1 MYTIHCIQIIKYN
14 QINRSFPMF
23 TRSIQSLIVVAHS
36 YPVKIG
42 SIGTTPPNSTQ
53 MVLSNNIPSPLN
65 SEQMIAAM
73 NETAMRREDMLNM
86 LEVQVK
92 KVEFFYTQSNMMTLD
107 RVSTTP
113 QEFKQNMIDLIEQNQ
128 ENFFDDDGQSLLTV
142 MEAQHKYINDVNE
155 HSY

>member
-1 MYTIHCIQIIKYN
+1 
-14 QINRSFPMF
+14 MF

-53 MVLSNNIPSPLN
+53 MVLSNNTPSPLN

-92 KVEFFYTQSNMMTLD
+92 KVEFFYTQPMMPLD

-113 QEFKQNMIDLIEQNQ
+113 QQFKQNMLDLIVQNQ
-128 ENFFDDDGQSLLTV
+128 QNIINGDGQSVLTI
-142 MEAQHKYINDVNE
+142 MEAQHKYIKDVNE
-155 HSY
+155 HTY

>member
-1 MYTIHCIQIIKYN
+1 
-14 QINRSFPMF
+14 MF
-23 TRSIQSLIVVAHS
+23 TRSIASLIVVAHS

-42 SIGTTPPNSTQ
+42 SIGTNPPNSTQ

-86 LEVQVK
+86 LEVQIK
-92 KVEFFYTQSNMMTLD
+92 KVEFFYTQSMMTLD

-113 QEFKQNMIDLIEQNQ
+113 QEFKQNMTNLIEQNQ
-128 ENFFDDDGQSLLTV
+128 ENLLNDDGQSILTI

>member
-1 MYTIHCIQIIKYN
+1 MYTIHCIQITKYN
-14 QINRSFPMF
+14 QINRLFPMF
-23 TRSIQSLIVVAHS
+23 TRSIKSLIVVAHS

-92 KVEFFYTQSNMMTLD
+92 KVEFYYTQPMMTLD

-113 QEFKQNMIDLIEQNQ
+113 QEFKHNMMDLIQQNQ
-128 ENFFDDDGQSLLTV
+128 ENLLDGDGQSLLTI

-155 HSY
+155 HTY